1 MKKNRVLSLL
11 LAMQAF
17 SSFSFLS
24 TQKKPEITTSFNA
37 KEHEAAVHRWLNT
50 ASEVITLVEKKSFRK
65 VDISNMMQTM
75 LKAGMACIDAHSTFI
90 PNFEEVAES
99 TSGKFSGIGVSI
111 ISKANEDEHLL
122 IVDVINDSPAEKV
135 GLIAGD
141 KIVEVAGEKLRG
153 LSSDEVISRIKGP
166 IGTKVKLKILRDKKP
181 MEFDAK
187 RDVIKDQSSYC
198 YHFKDQNIYYFSL
211 KMFSELAPQQIRN
224 LLETANSNNSK
235 GIILDL
241 RSNPGGIL
249 EAAVDMASLFLPKGS
264 TVVLTK
270 DNKNQVTG
278 EYSTKTDPILKNNLP
293 IVILINNFTAS
304 ASEIL
309 AGALRHYAAQATG
322 NQNLSV
328 FLVGTPSF
336 GKGSVQEVIPISNG
350 CAVKETTMLYFLP
363 DGTSI
368 QAKGVEPDILVKP
381 KTVPEM
387 ELKWVD
393 EFYGKETSLKHHIT
407 ANEVEKLNKNEFP
420 GFAHEIDKL
429 TQKKQAEVEAK
440 REKDK
445 EKDEKHQFNKEES
458 SKKRTEDIA
467 LNIQVQAAVN
477 VISVLDLG
485 RKAYPE
491 EVSTRNKALAFIKK
505 NLLNDSPATVT
516 KIE

>member
-1 MKKNRVLSLL
+1 MKKTSVLSLV
-11 LAMQAF
+11 LALHAV
-17 SSFSFLS
+17 SSFSFFGS
-24 TQKKPEITTSFNA
+24 QKKPDITTSFNP

-50 ASEVITLVEKKSFRK
+50 ASEVITLIEKKSFRK

-75 LKAGMACIDAHSTFI
+75 LKAGVASIDAHSTFI
-90 PNFEEVAES
+90 PNFEEVAET

-111 ISKANEDEHLL
+111 ISKANEDESLL
-122 IVDVINDSPAEKV
+122 VVDIINDSPAEKA
-135 GLIAGD
+135 GMLAGD

-153 LSSDEVISRIKGP
+153 LSSDEVIGKIKGQ
-166 IGTKVKLKILRDKKP
+166 IGTKVSLKVLRDKKP
-181 MEFDAK
+181 LSFDVK
-187 RDVIKDQSSYC
+187 RDVIKDQTSYC

-211 KMFSELAPQQIRN
+211 KLFSELAPQQIKN

-241 RSNPGGIL
+241 RSNPGGVL
-249 EAAVDMASLFLPKGS
+249 ESAVDMAGLFLPKGS

-278 EYSTKTDPILKNNLP
+278 EYTTKTDPILKNNLP
-293 IVILINNFTAS
+293 IVILVNNFTAS

-309 AGALRHYAAQATG
+309 AGALRHYAAQEGA
-322 NQNLSV
+322 NNLSV
-328 FLVGTPSF
+328 FLVGTTTF

-350 CAVKETTMLYFLP
+350 CALKETTMLYFLP

-368 QAKGVEPDILVKP
+368 QARGVEPDFLVKP

-387 ELKWVD
+387 ELKWID

-407 ANEVEKLNKNEFP
+407 AGEIDKLKKSEFP
-420 GFAHEIDKL
+420 GFAHEIDKI
-429 TQKKQAEVEAK
+429 TQKKQAEVDAK
-440 REKDK
+440 HEK
-445 EKDEKHQFNKEES
+445 EKDSDGKPAFNKEES
-458 SKKRTEDIA
+458 AKKRIDDIA
-467 LNIQVQAAVN
+467 LNIQIQAAVN
-477 VISVLDLG
+477 IISVLDLG
-485 RKAYPE
+485 KKAYPE

-505 NLLNDSPATVT
+505 NLLSDTPATVT